1 MAHVGAHM
9 RDATQGGPW
18 AFLRFSPL
26 TFASYAVLLGAV
38 VALLVLSSP
47 SFYDFVPAEKAARA
61 PAAAEEAPGSP
72 GAEDRKHFRLVVVG
86 LVLNIIT
93 KGSIG
98 CYETLGVSYAETN
111 LQLSGPKTGMV
122 VAGCGLLGVVFLLSF
137 KALGKLFDD
146 VELILYGIG
155 VMVLSCLLMIRGIW
169 SPLIGNDD
177 VDAYAIWLTAMIS
190 MYGIG
195 PTRRGKSLSPHH
207 AIDARSTQA
216 IPWDTP
222 P

>member
-1 MAHVGAHM
+1 M
-9 RDATQGGPW
+9 
-18 AFLRFSPL
+18 
-26 TFASYAVLLGAV
+26 
-38 VALLVLSSP
+38 
-47 SFYDFVPAEKAARA
+47 
-61 PAAAEEAPGSP
+61 
-72 GAEDRKHFRLVVVG
+72 VVG

-155 VMVLSCLLMIRGIW
+155 VMVLSCLLMIRGLW
-169 SPLIGNDD
+169 APLIGSDD